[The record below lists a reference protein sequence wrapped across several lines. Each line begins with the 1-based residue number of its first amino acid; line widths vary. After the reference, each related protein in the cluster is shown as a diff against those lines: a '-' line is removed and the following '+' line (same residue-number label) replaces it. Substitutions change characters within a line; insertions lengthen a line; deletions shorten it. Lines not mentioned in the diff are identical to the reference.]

1 METEKKMSVLADS
14 AKYDVSCSSSGSNR
28 KNSGGI
34 GNGAVS
40 GICHSWSEDG
50 RCISLLKTLYTN
62 NCVYDCAYCIN
73 RISNDIPRASFN
85 PRELADLTI
94 DFYRR
99 NYIEGLFLS
108 SGVYPNPDKTM
119 ENLIETMEI
128 LRNEYKFF
136 GYIHVK
142 AIPGADPVLIHKAG
156 LLADRMSVNI
166 ELPSEKSLRLL
177 APQKSKEKIF
187 KPMAQISQGLIQLKE
202 EKKIYRNSPKFVP
215 AGQSTQM
222 IVGASN
228 DTDLRIISLS
238 QGLYDN
244 FNLKRVYYSAYVPI
258 NENPNLPA
266 LIQPPPM
273 KRENR
278 LYQADW
284 LLRFYGFRAE
294 ELLDTA
300 NQNFDMDLDPKCDW
314 AIRHFDFFPIEIN
327 KASYQEIL
335 RVPGIG
341 VKSAKKIVTMR
352 KFSNID
358 FQGLRKLGVVL
369 KRAKYFITCN
379 GKYSEGLYIYPDTVR
394 NKLVQKKAADM
405 QLNLFQETGR

>member
-1 METEKKMSVLADS
+1 MFFQWKQK
-14 AKYDVSCSSSGSNR
+14 AKSE
-28 KNSGGI
+28 GI
-34 GNGAVS
+34 GNASLS

-50 RCISLLKTLYTN
+50 RCISLLKIIYTN

-85 PRELADLTI
+85 SRELADLTI

-108 SGVYPNPDKTM
+108 SGVYSNPDKTM

-128 LRNEYKFF
+128 LRKEYKFF

-142 AIPGADPVLIHKAG
+142 AIPGADPVLINKAG

-177 APQKSKEKIF
+177 APQKNKEKIF
-187 KPMAQISQGLIQLKE
+187 KPIAQITQGLMQIGE
-202 EKKIYRNSPKFVP
+202 EKGKYRYSQKFVP

-222 IVGASN
+222 IVGATN
-228 DTDLRIISLS
+228 DSDLSIISLS

-244 FNLKRVYYSAYVPI
+244 FKLKRVYYSAYVPV
-258 NENPNLPA
+258 NEGPNLPV
-266 LIQPPPM
+266 LIQAPPM

-284 LLRFYGFRAE
+284 LLRFYGFRVN
-294 ELLDTA
+294 ELLDQE

-314 AIRHFDFFPIEIN
+314 AIRHFDFFPVEIN
-327 KASYQEIL
+327 KASYNEIL

-341 VKSAKKIVTMR
+341 VKSAKNCSYEKV
-352 KFSNID
+352 
-358 FQGLRKLGVVL
+358 
-369 KRAKYFITCN
+369 
-379 GKYSEGLYIYPDTVR
+379 
-394 NKLVQKKAADM
+394 
-405 QLNLFQETGR
+405 

>member
-1 METEKKMSVLADS
+1 MDLDKKMAILADS
-14 AKYDVSCSSSGSNR
+14 AKYDVSCSSSGSKRQNQ
-28 KNSGGI
+28 GGV
-34 GNGAVS
+34 GNASLS

-128 LRNEYKFF
+128 LRKEYKFF

-142 AIPGADPVLIHKAG
+142 AIPGADPLLINKAG
-156 LLADRMSVNI
+156 MLADRMSVNI

-187 KPMAQISQGLIQLKE
+187 KPMAQITQGLMQIGE
-202 EKKIYRNSPKFVP
+202 EKGKYRFSQKFVP

-222 IVGASN
+222 IVGATN
-228 DTDLRIISLS
+228 DTDLSIISLS

-244 FNLKRVYYSAYVPI
+244 FKLKRVYYSAYVPV
-258 NENPNLPA
+258 NEGPNLPA
-266 LIQPPPM
+266 LIQAPPM

-284 LLRFYGFRAE
+284 LLRFYGFKAS
-294 ELLDTA
+294 ELLDQD

-314 AIRHFDFFPIEIN
+314 AIRHFDFFPVEIN
-327 KASYQEIL
+327 KASYNEIL

-341 VKSAKKIVTMR
+341 VKSAKKIIKMR
-352 KFSNID
+352 KFGKID
-358 FQGLRKLGVVL
+358 FLGLKKLGVVL

-379 GKYSEGLYIYPDTVR
+379 GRYSEGLYIYPENLR
-394 NKLVQKKAADM
+394 NRLIQKKPADM
-405 QLNLFQETGR
+405 QIKIFQESGL

>member
-341 VKSAKKIVTMR
+341 IKSAKKIVTMR

>member
-1 METEKKMSVLADS
+1 METVKKMAILADS

-28 KNSGGI
+28 KNSGGV
-34 GNGAVS
+34 GNGALS

-73 RISNDIPRASFN
+73 RISNDIPRASFT

-128 LRNEYKFF
+128 LRKEYKFF

-142 AIPGADPVLIHKAG
+142 AIPGADPLLINKAG
-156 LLADRMSVNI
+156 MLADRMSVNI

-187 KPMAQISQGLIQLKE
+187 KPMAQITQGLMQIGE
-202 EKKIYRNSPKFVP
+202 EKGKYRFSQKFVP

-222 IVGASN
+222 IVGATN
-228 DTDLRIISLS
+228 DTDLSIISLS

-244 FNLKRVYYSAYVPI
+244 FKLKRVYYSAYVPV
-258 NENPNLPA
+258 NEGPNLPA
-266 LIQPPPM
+266 LIQAPPM

-284 LLRFYGFRAE
+284 LLRFYGFKAS
-294 ELLDTA
+294 ELLDQD

-314 AIRHFDFFPIEIN
+314 AIRHFDFFPVEIN
-327 KASYQEIL
+327 KASYNEIL

-341 VKSAKKIVTMR
+341 VKSAKKIIKMR
-352 KFSNID
+352 KFGKID
-358 FQGLRKLGVVL
+358 FLGLKKLGVVL

-379 GKYSEGLYIYPDTVR
+379 GRYSEGLYIYPENLR
-394 NKLVQKKAADM
+394 NRLIQKKPADM
-405 QLNLFQETGR
+405 QIKIFQESGL

>member
-1 METEKKMSVLADS
+1 MDLDKKMAILADS
-14 AKYDVSCSSSGSNR
+14 AKYDVSCSSSGSKRQNQ
-28 KNSGGI
+28 GGV
-34 GNGAVS
+34 GNASLS

-128 LRNEYKFF
+128 LRKEYKFF

-142 AIPGADPVLIHKAG
+142 AIPGADPLLINKAG
-156 LLADRMSVNI
+156 MLADRMSVNI

-187 KPMAQISQGLIQLKE
+187 KPMAQITQGLMQIGE
-202 EKKIYRNSPKFVP
+202 EKGKYRFSQKFVP

-222 IVGASN
+222 IVGATN
-228 DTDLRIISLS
+228 DTDLSIISLS

-244 FNLKRVYYSAYVPI
+244 FKLKRVYYSAYVPI
-258 NENPNLPA
+258 NDGPNLPA
-266 LIQPPPM
+266 LIQAPPM

-284 LLRFYGFRAE
+284 LLRFYGFRAN
-294 ELLDTA
+294 ELLDQE
-300 NQNFDMDLDPKCDW
+300 NQNFDINLDPKCDW
-314 AIRHFDFFPIEIN
+314 ALRNYSFFPVEIN
-327 KASYQEIL
+327 KASYLEIL

-341 VKSAKKIVTMR
+341 VKSAKKIVMMR
-352 KFSNID
+352 KYGSID
-358 FQGLRKLGVVL
+358 FTGLKKLDVVL
-369 KRAKYFITCN
+369 KRAKYFITCS
-379 GKYSEGLYIYPDTVR
+379 GRYSEGLNIYPEII
-394 NKLVQKKAADM
+394 KKNLLPKSGIDR
-405 QLNLFQETGR
+405 QLTLF

>member
-1 METEKKMSVLADS
+1 METVKKMAILADS

-28 KNSGGI
+28 KNSGGV
-34 GNGAVS
+34 GNGALS

-73 RISNDIPRASFN
+73 RISNDIPRASFT

-128 LRNEYKFF
+128 LRKEYKFF

-142 AIPGADPVLIHKAG
+142 AIPGADPVLINKAG
-156 LLADRMSVNI
+156 MLADRMSVNI
-166 ELPSEKSLRLL
+166 ELPSERSLRLL

-187 KPMAQISQGLIQLKE
+187 KPMAQITQGLLQIGE
-202 EKKIYRNSPKFVP
+202 EKGKYRFSQKFVP

-222 IVGASN
+222 IVGATN
-228 DTDLRIISLS
+228 DTDLSIISLS

-244 FNLKRVYYSAYVPI
+244 FKLKRVYYSAYVPV
-258 NENPNLPA
+258 NEGPNLPA
-266 LIQPPPM
+266 LIQAPPM

-284 LLRFYGFRAE
+284 LLRFYGFKAS
-294 ELLDTA
+294 ELLDQD

-314 AIRHFDFFPIEIN
+314 AIRHFDFFPVEIN
-327 KASYQEIL
+327 KASYNEIL

-341 VKSAKKIVTMR
+341 VKSAKKIIKMR
-352 KFSNID
+352 KFGKID
-358 FQGLRKLGVVL
+358 FLGLKKLGVVL

-379 GKYSEGLYIYPDTVR
+379 GRYSEGLYIYPENLR
-394 NKLVQKKAADM
+394 NRLIQKKPADM
-405 QLNLFQETGR
+405 QIKIFQESGL

>member
-1 METEKKMSVLADS
+1 METVKKMAILADS

-28 KNSGGI
+28 KNSGGV
-34 GNGAVS
+34 GNGALS

-73 RISNDIPRASFN
+73 RISNDIPRASFT

-128 LRNEYKFF
+128 LRKEYKFF

-142 AIPGADPVLIHKAG
+142 AIPGADPLLINKAG
-156 LLADRMSVNI
+156 MLADRMSVNI

-187 KPMAQISQGLIQLKE
+187 KPMAQITQGLMQIGE
-202 EKKIYRNSPKFVP
+202 EKGKYRFSQKFVP

-222 IVGASN
+222 IVGATN
-228 DTDLRIISLS
+228 DTDLSIISLS

-244 FNLKRVYYSAYVPI
+244 FKLKRVYYSAYVPV
-258 NENPNLPA
+258 NEGPNLPA
-266 LIQPPPM
+266 LIQAPPM

-284 LLRFYGFRAE
+284 LLRFYGFKAS
-294 ELLDTA
+294 ELLDQD

-314 AIRHFDFFPIEIN
+314 AIRHFDFFPVEIN
-327 KASYQEIL
+327 KASYNKIL

-341 VKSAKKIVTMR
+341 VKSAKKIIKMR
-352 KFSNID
+352 KFGKID
-358 FQGLRKLGVVL
+358 FLGLKKLGVVL

-379 GKYSEGLYIYPDTVR
+379 GRYSEGLYIYPENLR
-394 NKLVQKKAADM
+394 NRLIQKKPADM
-405 QLNLFQETGR
+405 QIKIFQESGL

>member
-1 METEKKMSVLADS
+1 MDLDKKMAILADS
-14 AKYDVSCSSSGSNR
+14 AKYDVSCSSSGSKRQNQ
-28 KNSGGI
+28 GGV
-34 GNGAVS
+34 GNASLS

-128 LRNEYKFF
+128 LRKEYKFF

-142 AIPGADPVLIHKAG
+142 AIPGADPLLINKAG
-156 LLADRMSVNI
+156 MLADRMSVNI

-187 KPMAQISQGLIQLKE
+187 KPMAQITQGLMQIGE
-202 EKKIYRNSPKFVP
+202 EKGKYRFSQKFVP

-222 IVGASN
+222 IVGATN
-228 DTDLRIISLS
+228 DTDLSIISLS

-244 FNLKRVYYSAYVPI
+244 FKLKRVYYSAYVPI
-258 NENPNLPA
+258 NDGPNLPA
-266 LIQPPPM
+266 LIQAPPM

-284 LLRFYGFRAE
+284 LLRFYGFRAN
-294 ELLDTA
+294 ELLDQE
-300 NQNFDMDLDPKCDW
+300 NQNFDINLDPKCDW
-314 AIRHFDFFPIEIN
+314 ALRNYSFFPVEIN
-327 KASYQEIL
+327 KASYLEIL

-341 VKSAKKIVTMR
+341 VKSAKKIVMMR
-352 KFSNID
+352 KYGSID
-358 FQGLRKLGVVL
+358 FTGLKKLGVVL
-369 KRAKYFITCN
+369 KRAKYFITCS
-379 GKYSEGLYIYPDTVR
+379 GRYSEGLNIYPEII
-394 NKLVQKKAADM
+394 KKNLLPKSGIDR
-405 QLNLFQETGR
+405 QLTLF